1 MNRSSR
7 SRSVTLMAVLS
18 LLGFVGCGDDSS
30 LISADGTS
38 NALTITDGG
47 GVASSG
53 STGASAP
60 SGGQQPPCRR

>member
-38 NALTITDGG
+38 NALTVTDGG
-47 GVASSG
+47 LASSG

-60 SGGQQPPCRR
+60 NGGQQPPCRR